1 VDVIA
6 ILRALLSRSLLGF
19 IVILSLLATPA
30 FPVEYQDSQIF
41 ISGFN
46 AYQSKN
52 YQGAIDKMSQ
62 VLEKYPDSPLRDM
75 AIFWLARAH
84 FKAGH
89 RKEAA
94 KYMAQFYHE
103 YPDSPLKGTV
113 EPELA
118 KLAAAYAKG
127 EPIQPAA
134 PVAEEKAAAE
144 KAATEKA
151 ATEKA
156 ATEKAATEK
165 AAAEKAAAEKAAAE
179 KAAAE
184 KAAAEK
190 AAAEKAAA
198 EQAATEKAAAEKA
211 ATEKAAAEKAAT
223 EKAAAEKAAA
233 EQAATEKAAAEQ
245 AATEKAAAEKAA
257 AEQAA
262 TEKAAAERAAE
273 KAAAEQAAAEQ
284 AAAEKAATEKAATEK
299 AATEKAAA
307 EKATAE
313 KAEFGRLL
321 AEKAATEKAWE
332 ARVAAEKAAAEKTA
346 ASKAAAEELAAKK
359 AAARQAKAEKLAAKK
374 AAARQARAAKAAAR
388 KAAAE
393 KLAAERAAAR
403 KAKAEEAAAEKAARV
418 KERQLAAAVRKAE
431 SSATMQEKAIAGYR
445 AVIDSYPGSQAAI
458 TAAAKLKKLGI
469 VYPLPA
475 AAAVTSALSTE
486 KTQVINLEVA
496 QFADFAFTV
505 SPAGQSYLVGK
516 RFSIP
521 FEVLNRGNGTDSFS
535 LESAFPAEFDVRFT
549 AEAAPESYIT
559 ATPRLAPG
567 EIFKGVMTAV
577 IPRSSIDGQK
587 YIFPI
592 KAASQFARDFSQS
605 REVLLVASAPLLR
618 AVIKPDRAAVSPG
631 EKVTYRIVLL
641 NVGSADASNLVLRL
655 NYPQLYEP
663 VDSQS
668 SGFHQE
674 MKGAIAVDGLKINS
688 GESREFSV
696 VLQVKEEATARQ
708 GLFLRG
714 DVINNELET
723 KESFLSTVTV
733 VQGISGVAAK
743 IAKENLSVIPG
754 QIVTIPIVVTNTGN
768 VREAFQIKPE
778 VPAGIS
784 CHFFQDLKRDG
795 IRQTNAPS
803 ITSTGTLEP
812 RENAYLLM
820 ELATQPSAPDS
831 SSEVISA
838 AFTPEDENT
847 KNATVTVSLRFT
859 RPIVDLSMMGEG
871 SKLKPGEV
879 SSFELNVVNRGS
891 NLAKSVEIQSFLPD
905 NLEMMAADV
914 PARMGSNGEYI
925 WKFAELGAA
934 EKRSVRVTFR
944 VRSGIAVGTNIQI
957 RNLVTYE
964 DQLGNRY

>member
-1 VDVIA
+1 M
-6 ILRALLSRSLLGF
+6 GF

-30 FPVEYQDSQIF
+30 FSVEYQDSQIF

-62 VLEKYPDSPLRDM
+62 VLEKYPDTPLRDM

-94 KYMAQFYHE
+94 QYMAQFYRE

-127 EPIQPAA
+127 QPIPPAA
-134 PVAEEKAAAE
+134 TAAEEKAAADKLAAD
-144 KAATEKA
+144 KAAADKLA
-151 ATEKA
+151 AQQA
-156 ATEKAATEK
+156 AMEK
-165 AAAEKAAAEKAAAE
+165 AAAEKAAAEKAQAEKLAAEKAEAEKLAAEKTSVEKSAAEKAQAEKLAAEKAEAEKLAAEKTSVEKSAAEKAQAEKLAAEKAEAEKLAAEKAAGE

-184 KAAAEK
+184 KSDF
-190 AAAEKAAA
+190 
-198 EQAATEKAAAEKA
+198 
-211 ATEKAAAEKAAT
+211 
-223 EKAAAEKAAA
+223 
-233 EQAATEKAAAEQ
+233 
-245 AATEKAAAEKAA
+245 
-257 AEQAA
+257 
-262 TEKAAAERAAE
+262 ERL
-273 KAAAEQAAAEQ
+273 
-284 AAAEKAATEKAATEK
+284 T
-299 AATEKAAA
+299 
-307 EKATAE
+307 
-313 KAEFGRLL
+313 

-332 ARVAAEKAAAEKTA
+332 ERVAAEKAEAEQAAAAKVAAEK
-346 ASKAAAEELAAKK
+346 SAAEQAAAKK
-359 AAARQAKAEKLAAKK
+359 ARAEKLAAEK
-374 AAARQARAAKAAAR
+374 AAARQARAEKAAAR
-388 KAAAE
+388 KAAAAKRAEE
-393 KLAAERAAAR
+393 KAAAR
-403 KAKAEEAAAEKAARV
+403 RAAAEEAAAEKAARA
-418 KERQLAAAVRKAE
+418 KERELTVAVRKAE
-431 SSATMQEKAIAGYR
+431 SSAAMQEKAIAGYR
-445 AVIDSYPGSQAAI
+445 AVIDRYPGSQAAN
-458 TAAAKLKKLGI
+458 TAIAKLKKLGI
-469 VYPLPA
+469 VYPLPI
-475 AAAVTSALSTE
+475 AAAVVAPPSTE
-486 KTQVINLEVA
+486 KGQVINLEVT
-496 QFADFAFTV
+496 QFADFALNIA
-505 SPAGQSYLVGK
+505 PAGQSYLVGK
-516 RFSIP
+516 QFSIP
-521 FEVLNRGNGTDSFS
+521 LEVVNRGNGTDSFS
-535 LESAFPAEFDVRFT
+535 LESGFPAEFDVRFA
-549 AEAAPESYIT
+549 AEAASESYIT

-567 EIFKGVMTAV
+567 ETFKGVMTAV
-577 IPRSSIDGQK
+577 IPRNQIDGQK
-587 YIFPI
+587 NLFPI

-618 AVIKPDRAAVSPG
+618 AVIKPDRATVLPG
-631 EKVTYRIVLL
+631 EKVTYRIALL
-641 NVGSADASNLVLRL
+641 NVGSADAGNLTLRL
-655 NYPQLYEP
+655 NYPPLYEA
-663 VDSQS
+663 VDTQN

-674 MKGAIAVDGLKINS
+674 MKGAIIADGMKISS

-696 VLQVKEEATARQ
+696 TLQVKEEAIARQ

-743 IAKENLSVIPG
+743 SAKEHLPVIPG

-768 VREAFQIKPE
+768 VREAFQIRPD
-778 VPAGIS
+778 VPAGVS
-784 CHFFQDLKRDG
+784 CRFFQDLRRDG

-831 SSEVISA
+831 SSALISA
-838 AFTPEDENT
+838 TFTPENDNT
-847 KNATVTVSLRFT
+847 KNAAVKVTLRFT
-859 RPIVDLSMMGEG
+859 RPIVELSMAGEG

-891 NLAKSVEIQSFLPD
+891 DLAKSVEVQSFLPD
-905 NLEMMAADV
+905 NLEMMAANAPV
-914 PARMGSNGEYI
+914 RMGSNGEYI
-925 WKFAELGAA
+925 WKFAELGAT

-944 VRSGIAVGTNIQI
+944 VRSGIPVGTNIQI

-964 DQLGNRY
+964 DQMGNRY